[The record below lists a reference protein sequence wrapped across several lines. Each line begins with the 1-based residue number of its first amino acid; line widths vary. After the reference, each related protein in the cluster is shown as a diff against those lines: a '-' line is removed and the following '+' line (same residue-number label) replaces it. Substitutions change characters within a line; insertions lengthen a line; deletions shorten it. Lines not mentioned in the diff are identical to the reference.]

1 MVITFKD
8 VSFRYT
14 DKNLL
19 NKVSFSI
26 SDNSKTGIVGLNGTG
41 KSTLI
46 KLILEEILPQS
57 GEIIKSGNIIINYLE
72 QEPNISNNITC
83 LDYIMSNNDI
93 NHKVNDYE
101 AKGILTKLKL
111 DPESLTNNLSGGQKK
126 RLALAKC
133 LVTYCDFLILDEPTN
148 HLDNDM
154 IIFLEKYLQKYN
166 HGIIMVTHDRYF
178 LERVCNNMLELDNGT
193 IYTYNAN
200 YSLYLTLKEERLERE
215 SQQEKKLKKLLKQE
229 LEWIN
234 KGVEARRTKQKY
246 RIERFNELSKIKFSK
261 RESFEFDS
269 VAKYLGK
276 TIIEIKNGFKA
287 YGDKIL
293 FKDFNLN
300 VLRTARIGI
309 VGDNGAGKTTLFKI
323 IMQEESLDE
332 GELILGETLR
342 VGYFSQ
348 HFDNLNENLR
358 VIDYIDE
365 VSKEIETIDGK
376 MLSTSLLEKFLF
388 NKETQYSMIKS
399 LSGGQKRRLQL
410 VRVLASNPN
419 VLILDEPTN
428 DLDIETLDV
437 LEEYIDSFLGPVLCV
452 SHDRYF
458 LDKITDELLYYKDGT
473 INSFMG
479 SFSEF
484 LDSNLNNDLSKIEK
498 NTTYKNEHKMTA
510 KEKNELFDLESDL
523 PLLEMKL
530 EELKK
535 EYSSYTTEF
544 SLMMEVGKKIEKL
557 EEEILTKTDR
567 YFYLLEKKESL

>member
-19 NKVSFSI
+19 NKVSLSI
-26 SDNSKTGIVGLNGTG
+26 SDNNKTGIVGLNGTG

-46 KLILEEILPQS
+46 KLILEEIFPQS
-57 GEIIKSGNIIINYLE
+57 GQIIKSGNIIINYLE

-83 LDYIMSNNDI
+83 LDYIMSGNDI

-111 DPESLTNNLSGGQKK
+111 QPESITNNLSGGQKK

-193 IYTYNAN
+193 IYSYNAN

-215 SQQEKKLKKLLKQE
+215 AQQEKKLKKLLKQE

-276 TIIEIKNGFKA
+276 TIIEIKNGYKS
-287 YGDKIL
+287 YDDKII

-323 IMQEESLDE
+323 IMQEESLDK

-342 VGYFSQ
+342 IGYFSQ
-348 HFDNLNENLR
+348 HFDNLNEDLR
-358 VIDYIDE
+358 VIDYINE
-365 VSKEIETIDGK
+365 VSKEIETIDGS
-376 MLSTSLLEKFLF
+376 LSSTALLEKFLF

-410 VRVLASNPN
+410 VRVLSSNPN

-428 DLDIETLDV
+428 DLDIETLEV

-458 LDKITDELLYYKDGT
+458 LDKITDELLYYKDGS

-484 LDSNLNNDLSKIEK
+484 LDSNLNNDTSKIDK
-498 NTTYKNEHKMTA
+498 NINYKNEHKMSA
-510 KEKNELFDLESDL
+510 KEKNELFELEKSL
-523 PLLEMKL
+523 PILEEKL

-544 SLMMEVGKKIEKL
+544 SLMMEVGKKIETL

-567 YFYLLEKKESL
+567 YFLLLEKKESL

>member
-72 QEPNISNNITC
+72 QEPNILNNITC

-111 DPESLTNNLSGGQKK
+111 DPECLTNNLSGGQKK

-193 IYTYNAN
+193 IYSYNAN
-200 YSLYLTLKEERLERE
+200 YSLYLTLKEERIERE

-287 YGDKIL
+287 YGNKII

-332 GELILGETLR
+332 GELILGETLK

-365 VSKEIETIDGK
+365 VSKEIETVDGK
-376 MLSTSLLEKFLF
+376 ISSTSLLEKFLF

-428 DLDIETLDV
+428 DLDIETLEV

-458 LDKITDELLYYKDGT
+458 LDKITDELLYYKNGT

-479 SFSEF
+479 SFSGF
-484 LDSNLNNDLSKIEK
+484 LDSNLNNDSSKIEK
-498 NTTYKNEHKMTA
+498 NNTYKNEHKMTA
-510 KEKNELFDLESDL
+510 KEKNELFDLESNL
-523 PLLEMKL
+523 PLLEKKL

-544 SLMMEVGKKIEKL
+544 SLMMEVGKKIEEL
-557 EEEILTKTDR
+557 EEEILVKTDR